1 MGANG
6 VQSVGIPVNEENGTT
21 TVLQVLLRWG
31 ELKIRSQEA

>member
-6 VQSVGIPVNEENGTT
+6 VQSVGIPVSERNETT
-21 TVLQVLLRWG
+21 TVLRVLLRWG

>member
-6 VQSVGIPVNEENGTT
+6 VQSVGIPVKEENGTT

-31 ELKIRSQEA
+31 KLKIRSQEA